1 MFGTKWP
8 SITSIWMPSTPASS
22 ASFACWPSRAKSAL
36 RIEGSIEIR
45 GFIPSGPWICK
56 STGTATCISLRERRS
71 IRDMRRTLPW
81 SGPGYNRL
89 QKTRRIE
96 GTSCASPESPRTLLL
111 LESISPSGL
120 RYRRPSV
127 AWEAGESDRPTRI
140 WLLQI
145 LCRGLRRSGP
155 HPRARERVDGTVHR
169 GSTSQREGPF
179 LSQAEASPGR
189 LQLLFLTSCCSSD
202 STTHPTGRAQS
213 SIRQLLT
220 RRPLPFL
227 PKLLFLQDRS
237 SRASW

>member
-1 MFGTKWP
+1 
-8 SITSIWMPSTPASS
+8 
-22 ASFACWPSRAKSAL
+22 
-36 RIEGSIEIR
+36 
-45 GFIPSGPWICK
+45 
-56 STGTATCISLRERRS
+56 
-71 IRDMRRTLPW
+71 MRRTLPW

-111 LESISPSGL
+111 LESISPLGL

-140 WLLQI
+140 WFLLI

-179 LSQAEASPGR
+179 LWQADFFFKQKTAYE
-189 LQLLFLTSCCSSD
+189 
-202 STTHPTGRAQS
+202 
-213 SIRQLLT
+213 I
-220 RRPLPFL
+220 
-227 PKLLFLQDRS
+227 
-237 SRASW
+237 